1 MKNLLPFVLCPA
13 APDNNNSVGKPASKL
28 IGDKQLSNRA
38 EVEAI
43 VLKFVEAL
51 NIDDASVVPLAK
63 DVEYYGM
70 FSQIPTC
77 GESDVREYIDQIAP
91 FMVNEEY
98 GKMIIEGDSVAVVES
113 VKAASD
119 VYAPLAGKV
128 SAANDDLE
136 GCPEKINSAP
146 YKEGWILKLSGIA
159 SANKDSLMNA
169 TEYTDFLENGP
180 A

>member
-28 IGDKQLSNRA
+28 IGDEQLSNRA

-70 FSQIPTC
+70 FSPIPTC

-98 GKMIIEGDSVAVVES
+98 GKMIIEGGSVAVMTSFDSVNGIHIEGAFFFEVEGDKITKI
-113 VKAASD
+113 KAVFD
-119 VYAPLAGKV
+119 TRQMFKG
-128 SAANDDLE
+128 
-136 GCPEKINSAP
+136 
-146 YKEGWILKLSGIA
+146 
-159 SANKDSLMNA
+159 KDS
-169 TEYTDFLENGP
+169 
-180 A
+180 